1 MQEWEV
7 GLAKE
12 SSFDVNLVFRKMD
25 VPKII

>member
-12 SSFDVNLVFRKMD
+12 FSFDVNLVLRKMD